1 MKDTRFQA
9 MAKISI
15 QQWSTNRK
23 KPLSYFLKMPNFD
36 PRIFIF
42 SRCQKNMKKI
52 LHNIYNKSH
61 PNWPCDFHHN
71 ISFLVCFF
79 FCVTISFLKCLSN
92 CFSPK
97 KAFLNIFEWFWC
109 TDVKNEKQIWKKI
122 ILLYFQLKSTH
133 TTIPSTHL
141 SWAEIFS
148 ATLIPW
154 KALEANSKIPNWVHE
169 FNPFR

>member
-15 QQWSTNRK
+15 QQRSTNRK
-23 KPLSYFLKMPNFD
+23 KLLSYFLKMPNFD

-79 FCVTISFLKCLSN
+79 LCYNQFFKMPFKLFFTQKSIFKCFWMVLMYWCQEWKTNLKKNHFVVFSIEKHSYHNPKHTLVMSRNFFSN
-92 CFSPK
+92 IDS
-97 KAFLNIFEWFWC
+97 
-109 TDVKNEKQIWKKI
+109 
-122 ILLYFQLKSTH
+122 
-133 TTIPSTHL
+133 
-141 SWAEIFS
+141 
-148 ATLIPW
+148 
-154 KALEANSKIPNWVHE
+154 LEG
-169 FNPFR
+169 FRS

>member
-1 MKDTRFQA
+1 

-15 QQWSTNRK
+15 QQRSINRK
-23 KPLSYFLKMPNFD
+23 KLLPYFLKMPNFD

-52 LHNIYNKSH
+52 VHNIYNKAH

-79 FCVTISFLKCLSN
+79 LCYNQFFKMPFKLFLTQKSIFR
-92 CFSPK
+92 CFWMVLMYWCQEWKTNLKKNHFDIFSIEKHSYHNPK
-97 KAFLNIFEWFWC
+97 
-109 TDVKNEKQIWKKI
+109 
-122 ILLYFQLKSTH
+122 H
-133 TTIPSTHL
+133 TLVMSRN
-141 SWAEIFS
+141 FS

-154 KALEANSKIPNWVHE
+154 KALEANSKIPNWVQE

>member
-1 MKDTRFQA
+1 

-15 QQWSTNRK
+15 QQRSINRK
-23 KPLSYFLKMPNFD
+23 KLLPYFLKMPNFD

-52 LHNIYNKSH
+52 VHNIYNKAH

-79 FCVTISFLKCLSN
+79 LCYNQFFKMPFKLFLTQKSIFR
-92 CFSPK
+92 CFWMV
-97 KAFLNIFEWFWC
+97 LMYWCQEWK
-109 TDVKNEKQIWKKI
+109 TNLKKKI
-122 ILLYFQLKSTH
+122 ILMYFQLKSTR

-141 SWAEIFS
+141 SWADMFS

-154 KALEANSKIPNWVHE
+154 KALEANSKIPNWVQE

>member
-15 QQWSTNRK
+15 QQRSTNK
-23 KPLSYFLKMPNFD
+23 KKLLSYFLKMPNFD

-79 FCVTISFLKCLSN
+79 LCYNQFFKMPFKLFFTQKSIFKHFWMVLMYWCQEWKTNLKKNHFVLFSIEKYSYHNPKHTLVMSRNFFSN
-92 CFSPK
+92 IDS
-97 KAFLNIFEWFWC
+97 
-109 TDVKNEKQIWKKI
+109 
-122 ILLYFQLKSTH
+122 
-133 TTIPSTHL
+133 
-141 SWAEIFS
+141 
-148 ATLIPW
+148 
-154 KALEANSKIPNWVHE
+154 LEG
-169 FNPFR
+169 FRS

>member
-79 FCVTISFLKCLSN
+79 LCYNQFFKMPFKLFFTQKSIFKHFWMVLMYWCQEWKTNLKKNHFVLFSIEKYSYHNPKHTLVMSRNFFSN
-92 CFSPK
+92 IDS
-97 KAFLNIFEWFWC
+97 
-109 TDVKNEKQIWKKI
+109 
-122 ILLYFQLKSTH
+122 
-133 TTIPSTHL
+133 
-141 SWAEIFS
+141 
-148 ATLIPW
+148 
-154 KALEANSKIPNWVHE
+154 LEG
-169 FNPFR
+169 FRS